1 MPDRL
6 PIVLDWRQQEC
17 RPIACRAGTKHAAHG
32 WERFQR
38 EDPTRVDLHRWW
50 TGTRQ
55 NNENVALILGPPPG
69 GNLLVLNVNIKNG
82 HHGHATLQRLGWTI
96 PETPT
101 IATPSG
107 GLAHCFKVPDPG
119 LYPFRFGTYV
129 HPDGFEGL
137 EFRGAG
143 GYQLVPTSRTPEGVY
158 TFVPP
163 WTLERFRADLAELPG
178 AILQAWVHLDR
189 GARIF
194 GRDEPATISNA
205 RKPASTPGLPTDLS
219 LPSPKQHKRSHARP
233 AHKPKTAT
241 PTSTTITT
249 VLTIEN
255 DRVWVDGFDVYEREC
270 AEAICQRVDLSVD
283 SLMGTWPFPCRL
295 PGHGPDRNPSATWLK
310 VPSGYY
316 LYKDWHE
323 RSRHG
328 IYTLS
333 EVFAALTSR
342 VVKRLSDPSRM
353 AWRLRLMVEEGWL
366 EPEPVRMKPVP
377 DDASDLLRRYCEG
390 FRFLVMCK
398 SCHPKTTPNAATP
411 FARAFASHWCGIP
424 KGSIW
429 ALQQEAIRRDLIVFA
444 GIYKG
449 QALYRPGK
457 DE

>member
-1 MPDRL
+1 MSDRL
-6 PIVLDWRQQEC
+6 PIVLSWVQQGC
-17 RPIACRAGTKHAAHG
+17 RCIACRAGTKRGAHG
-32 WERFQR
+32 WERFER

-50 TGTRQ
+50 TGKRQ
-55 NNENVALILGPPPG
+55 NNENIALILGPPPG
-69 GNLLVLNVNIKNG
+69 GNLLFLNVNIKNG
-82 HHGHATLQRLGWTI
+82 HNGPATLRRLGWKI

-107 GLAHCFKVPDPG
+107 GRAHAFKVPDPV
-119 LYPFRFGTYV
+119 LHPFRFGTYV
-129 HPDGFEGL
+129 HPDGYDGL

-143 GYQLVPTSRTPEGVY
+143 GIQLVPTSRTPEGVY

-163 WTLERFRADLAELPG
+163 WTLERFRADLADLPG
-178 AILQAWVHLDR
+178 AILQAWVRLDR
-189 GARIF
+189 GAKF
-194 GRDEPATISNA
+194 SRDFRPANIGNA
-205 RKPASTPGLPTDLS
+205 RKASPAAAPPTDLS
-219 LPSPKQHKRSHARP
+219 HPHPKHHKRSQVRP
-233 AHKPKTAT
+233 APQAQATTPKYHYL
-241 PTSTTITT
+241 TT
-249 VLTIEN
+249 VLNPEN
-255 DRVWVDGFDVYEREC
+255 DRVLVDGFDVREREC
-270 AEAICQRVDLSVD
+270 AEVLCGRMNLSVD
-283 SLMGTWPFPCRL
+283 SLMERSPHQCRL
-295 PGHGPDRNPSATWLK
+295 PGHGPDTDPSASWYK
-310 VPSGYY
+310 SPSGYY
-316 LYKDWHE
+316 LYTDWHE
-323 RSRHG
+323 RSGEHSF
-328 IYTLS
+328 TLP

-342 VVKRLSDPSRM
+342 VVQRLPDPSRM

-366 EPEPVRMKPVP
+366 TPEPVRMKPVP

-398 SCHPKTTPNAATP
+398 SCHPKTAPNAATP